1 MMHTATAKNELS
13 IIRKVTLVG
22 FWINAALVLLKL
34 FFGYWGYSDAL
45 VADGYHSVSDFIT
58 DFIVLFFIGIAYKRA
73 DKDHPYGH
81 GKYETV
87 ATVII
92 GIILLIVAVFIGLKG
107 IMNIIGAAEGKVLPK
122 PDILTL
128 IVTFISIFAKEFCY
142 RYTIKYGKKINSS
155 VVIANAWHHR
165 SDSLSSIATLIGIS
179 FAIFLGPSWRIL
191 DPIAAVVVAVFIA
204 VSAIK
209 IAKPAISEL
218 LEVSLPKEQLDEIS
232 KIVINIPGVK
242 KFHNLRSRRNGH
254 FYIVDLNIHVD
265 PDITVRAAH
274 EIANDV
280 EDDLKKHFGG
290 DMIIYV
296 HIEPE
301 L

>member
-1 MMHTATAKNELS
+1 MMQTATAKNELS

-34 FFGYWGYSDAL
+34 FFGYWGHSDAL

-107 IMNIIGAAEGKVLPK
+107 IMNIIGAADGKVLPK

-128 IVTFISIFAKEFCY
+128 IVTFLSIFAKEFCY

-209 IAKPAISEL
+209 IAKPAIGEL

-280 EDDLKKHFGG
+280 ETELKKHFGR

-301 L
+301 I